1 MFSLVNSSQFKIN
14 QMRTAVVSN
23 HPLVSF
29 MTLNGIVQLYLYF
42 TLSFYF
48 YFYFSLSIIVVFSF
62 LNWLRQEFRNETHK
76 NEKKS
81 LMSVP
86 EIFRHLLSDNICI
99 PVVSRDRDS
108 AVSSYKTFS
117 LLGNVLIWMVA
128 AAINRVL
135 IVNLSEGPTT
145 ITDIISL
152 ACFPHSSFMS
162 SYIRTFIHS

>member
-42 TLSFYF
+42 TLSF

-86 EIFRHLLSDNICI
+86 EIFRHLLSDNIYI

-117 LLGNVLIWMVA
+117 LLGNVLI
-128 AAINRVL
+128 
-135 IVNLSEGPTT
+135 
-145 ITDIISL
+145 
-152 ACFPHSSFMS
+152 
-162 SYIRTFIHS
+162 